1 MKYWSTNCQQLKLEL
16 KRDAKLLLFYLM
28 QRTII
33 KALNFVYCS
42 STRIAG
48 WLSSKLNRK
57 SMSSVDMAIL
67 KEELTEAGCCFDYV
81 KKAYDGRLLTSF
93 SYRYCF
99 RGNN

>member
-1 MKYWSTNCQQLKLEL
+1 
-16 KRDAKLLLFYLM
+16 
-28 QRTII
+28 
-33 KALNFVYCS
+33 
-42 STRIAG
+42 
-48 WLSSKLNRK
+48 
-57 SMSSVDMAIL
+57 MSSVDMAIL